1 MGTLW
6 ENICSEFK
14 EYKEQLPEEDPS
26 PKVSV
31 QKVGP
36 DEELTD
42 DLTKCSSVKY
52 IRTQM
57 IPIIREA
64 LTQMIDT
71 AEDNDVFKYKRKNK
85 FNPCDFLT
93 EFLYNNNPKR
103 KGEDP
108 VSLSDIP
115 FVSKW
120 DKTHPRPILPL
131 SMRISEEKAAIMIQ
145 SWWRGI
151 AVRKRPEVLELR
163 EYQEEWRKANR
174 EE

>member
-1 MGTLW
+1 MTCKFYFL
-6 ENICSEFK
+6 NQFVNCTSR
-14 EYKEQLPEEDPS
+14 
-26 PKVSV
+26 
-31 QKVGP
+31 
-36 DEELTD
+36 
-42 DLTKCSSVKY
+42 TKCSSVKY

-108 VSLSDIP
+108 VGLRYFS
-115 FVSKW
+115 
-120 DKTHPRPILPL
+120 
-131 SMRISEEKAAIMIQ
+131 ISF
-145 SWWRGI
+145 R
-151 AVRKRPEVLELR
+151 VL
-163 EYQEEWRKANR
+163 
-174 EE
+174 